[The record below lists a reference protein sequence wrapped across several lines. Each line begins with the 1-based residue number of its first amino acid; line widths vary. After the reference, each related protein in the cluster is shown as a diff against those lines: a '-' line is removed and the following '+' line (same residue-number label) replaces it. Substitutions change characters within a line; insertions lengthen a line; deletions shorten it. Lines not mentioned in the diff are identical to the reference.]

1 MGDTDKIFQDSYRQ
15 RSPVTVDELVDSYEQ
30 SMNRQYALATEM
42 FDFISKAKSSGLN
55 NIDIYKAIT
64 DGGLFKSRADK
75 TVLRN
80 MINKGRFIPKPP
92 AYKDIYKWG
101 LSTKRMTGQQPPVRE
116 AQKEIINTYRS
127 FVGSTTGRR

>member
-1 MGDTDKIFQDSYRQ
+1 
-15 RSPVTVDELVDSYEQ
+15 
-30 SMNRQYALATEM
+30 
-42 FDFISKAKSSGLN
+42 
-55 NIDIYKAIT
+55 
-64 DGGLFKSRADK
+64 
-75 TVLRN
+75 